1 MDGTIYAGFGG
12 LWGAE
17 LTNHVPQRHGE
28 RRSMQQRLLQLYVA
42 YVSRFSQRRPRL
54 TVQPNG
60 TVTLEEDR
68 GAGRATVVHCT
79 CCEEGVQKLEEALKG
94 QEQTPV

>member
-1 MDGTIYAGFGG
+1 
-12 LWGAE
+12 
-17 LTNHVPQRHGE
+17 
-28 RRSMQQRLLQLYVA
+28 MQQRLLQLYVA

-79 CCEEGVQKLEEALKG
+79 CCEEGVQKLEEALTG